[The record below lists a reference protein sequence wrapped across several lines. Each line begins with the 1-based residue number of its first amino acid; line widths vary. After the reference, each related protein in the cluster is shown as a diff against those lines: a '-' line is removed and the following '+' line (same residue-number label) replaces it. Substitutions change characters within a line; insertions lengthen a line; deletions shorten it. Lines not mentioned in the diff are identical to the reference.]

1 MKTWALSVVL
11 TFALCLLNA
20 CGGSKATPPPPAAPM
35 VTIAAT
41 SGAITLGQKVTLTWT
56 STDATSCTASAN
68 PSQSDWSGP
77 EPVSGSASVTPAAP
91 GTITYTLGCTG
102 VGGSASHDAPV
113 AVSIG
118 PLSIP
123 PAAPPDGTVGS
134 RYNPHLVCTPGCAC
148 NQKLSCW
155 RTVYGFPLSATG
167 GLAPYSW
174 SWAAAAG
181 SSLPPNLNVTNS
193 QIAGTPS
200 QTGSYGVIVT
210 VTDSQSPAVSTG
222 ASYTITINNPPP
234 PAINTSPAPPA
245 GAKNLPYSYTFTA
258 SGFAPLTWSETG
270 AIPPGLTFG
279 NDGRLSGTP
288 TTLGAFP
295 LFVIVTDGVGQT
307 SATDDVTVEIFPHGF
322 KATGSMA
329 SAREG
334 HTATLLPNGNVLVA
348 GGLDDTNAI
357 LATAELFDPAS
368 GSFISTGSMT
378 NARYDH
384 TATLLPNGKVLVAG
398 GDNVSGETA
407 ELFDVASGSFATT
420 GSLTT
425 PRVGHTATLLSN
437 GKVLIIGGVGGAS
450 TLDSAELF
458 DPSSGTFTL
467 TGSMTS
473 ARAGHTAMLLANGK
487 VLVTGGM
494 DGNGAVLA
502 SAELFDPGS
511 GTFVPTGAMT
521 AARQDHQATLLNTGE
536 VLITGGMDSSTA
548 LNSAELFNPA
558 SGTFAT
564 TGSMAIARSGA
575 RAILLQDGST
585 VVIGGSDVNGQS
597 LGSAE
602 LSAVSGTSFS
612 GTGSL
617 TRPRREHAATLLDDG
632 RVLVTGGTDD
642 SDIPVTSAELYQ

>member
-1 MKTWALSVVL
+1 
-11 TFALCLLNA
+11 
-20 CGGSKATPPPPAAPM
+20 
-35 VTIAAT
+35 
-41 SGAITLGQKVTLTWT
+41 
-56 STDATSCTASAN
+56 
-68 PSQSDWSGP
+68 
-77 EPVSGSASVTPAAP
+77 
-91 GTITYTLGCTG
+91 
-102 VGGSASHDAPV
+102 
-113 AVSIG
+113 
-118 PLSIP
+118 
-123 PAAPPDGTVGS
+123 
-134 RYNPHLVCTPGCAC
+134 
-148 NQKLSCW
+148 
-155 RTVYGFPLSATG
+155 TG

-200 QTGSYGVIVT
+200 QSGSYGVIDT
-210 VTDSQSPAVSTG
+210 VTDSQSPVVRTG
-222 ASYTITINNPPP
+222 ARYTITINNPPP

-245 GAKNLPYSYTFTA
+245 GAKNLPYSCTFTA

-270 AIPPGLTFG
+270 TIPPGLTFG

-295 LFVIVTDGVGQT
+295 LSVIVTDGVGQT
-307 SATDDVTVEIFPHGF
+307 SATDEVTVEIFPHGF

-334 HTATLLPNGNVLVA
+334 PPDTLLPNRNVLVA

-398 GDNVSGETA
+398 GDNVSGDTA
-407 ELFDVASGSFATT
+407 ELFDVASGSFVTT

-458 DPSSGTFTL
+458 YPSSGTFSRTA
-467 TGSMTS
+467 SMTS
-473 ARAGHTAMLLANGK
+473 ARAGHTAMFLANGK

-502 SAELFDPGS
+502 SAELFDLGS
-511 GTFVPTGAMT
+511 GTFVP
-521 AARQDHQATLLNTGE
+521 
-536 VLITGGMDSSTA
+536 
-548 LNSAELFNPA
+548 
-558 SGTFAT
+558 
-564 TGSMAIARSGA
+564 
-575 RAILLQDGST
+575 
-585 VVIGGSDVNGQS
+585 
-597 LGSAE
+597 
-602 LSAVSGTSFS
+602 
-612 GTGSL
+612 
-617 TRPRREHAATLLDDG
+617 
-632 RVLVTGGTDD
+632 
-642 SDIPVTSAELYQ
+642 